1 MTVDTLGP
9 SNTFD
14 LINCRPSEGKVK
26 KGGWER
32 VGEENQDDDMEVEE
46 DGDEGAY
53 VRSKSSKSRP
63 AILEAHCHI

>member
-1 MTVDTLGP
+1 M
-9 SNTFD
+9 
-14 LINCRPSEGKVK
+14 K

-32 VGEENQDDDMEVEE
+32 VGEDNQDEDMEGEE

-63 AILEAHCHI
+63 AILEAHCHIYQNNNVK